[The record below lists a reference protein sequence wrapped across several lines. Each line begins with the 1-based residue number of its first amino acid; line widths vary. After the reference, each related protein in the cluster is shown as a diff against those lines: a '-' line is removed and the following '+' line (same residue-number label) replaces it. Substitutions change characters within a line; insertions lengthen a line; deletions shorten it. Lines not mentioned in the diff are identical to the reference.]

1 MLLPDGYIIG
11 NYLHASEQDIRD
23 FFWTGSGDGPSSAL
37 NPFDRFP
44 ISEDAI
50 IKTATVVATVYID
63 RSGSSGGANGGSGGA
78 GDELCIFDCPPAGGG
93 GGVVDETIDN
103 VTPTDRRFWLMTVIG
118 GLFGK
123 KDYPELE
130 GKLAKLY
137 RVAFTR

>member
-1 MLLPDGYIIG
+1 MLPDGYIIG

-23 FFWTGSGDGPSSAL
+23 FFWTGSGDGPAL

-63 RSGSSGGANGGSGGA
+63 RSDGDGVGG
-78 GDELCIFDCPPAGGG
+78 ELCIFDCPPSD
-93 GGVVDETIDN
+93 VDQTIDN

-118 GLFGK
+118 GLFGR
-123 KDYPELE
+123 KDYPDLE
-130 GKLAKLY
+130 EKLAKLY